1 MTLIKRNDN
10 EWNSNKTNKIKLHLG
25 LPAMTKVSWINYVS
39 NLYQTMLVENKKDS
53 DTVNLYNHIVKELD
67 IKTF

>member
-1 MTLIKRNDN
+1 MTLINKNDN
-10 EWNSNKTNKIKLHLG
+10 DWNSNNTTKIKLHLG

-53 DTVNLYNHIVKELD
+53 DTIKLYNHIVKELD